1 MEYVD
6 PEDPSLT
13 RHCTSTVIS
22 SLGAAPGKQEQQQS
36 QPSAII
42 NDEQVVSTFL
52 FLPGPRFNST
62 SCSVLCPVCRL
73 VILVGP
79 KLIEK

>member
-22 SLGAAPGKQEQQQS
+22 SLGAAHTPGKQEQQQS

-52 FLPGPRFNST
+52 FLPGPRFNS
-62 SCSVLCPVCRL
+62 VLCPVCL
-73 VILVGP
+73 VRLVGP
-79 KLIEK
+79 QLIEK